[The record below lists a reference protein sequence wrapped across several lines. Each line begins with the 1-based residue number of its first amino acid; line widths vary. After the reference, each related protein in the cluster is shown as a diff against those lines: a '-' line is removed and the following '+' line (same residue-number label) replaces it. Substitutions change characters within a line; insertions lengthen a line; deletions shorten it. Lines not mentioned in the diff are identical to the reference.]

1 MNWGSDG
8 FSDGFCQKRREG
20 RLKALTGKW
29 NGRVCYRLI
38 AGWGYPK
45 SRLPPVVYRVFP
57 LELVSPRISAGL
69 RVADPRPFL
78 WGSYSSV
85 GTISGGSV
93 VLVVPPSTRAS
104 LFVLSGSRVWPGS
117 FRPNHSGATALAL
130 SLLSDIESFCLRRS
144 AVVRLGNLRTRLSA

>member
-57 LELVSPRISAGL
+57 LN
-69 RVADPRPFL
+69 
-78 WGSYSSV
+78 SSHP
-85 GTISGGSV
+85 GFQQDS
-93 VLVVPPSTRAS
+93 AS
-104 LFVLSGSRVWPGS
+104 LTQGHFFGAVTPQLERFLVDRSCWLCLLPQGRPCSFYPGRERGPVPS
-117 FRPNHSGATALAL
+117 DRIILAQQHWHYP
-130 SLLSDIESFCLRRS
+130 C
-144 AVVRLGNLRTRLSA
+144 